1 MELNIADSQG
11 EEDCAKRQRVR
22 TGEDSQDKVD
32 SSTGEQ
38 ELAEA
43 KNKPQF

>member
-11 EEDCAKRQRVR
+11 KEDCAKRQRVR

-43 KNKPQF
+43 ENKPQF